1 MISSLFF
8 KYLMSSEIHKNIE
21 SFSDKQKVL
30 FDAKVINFSKEKNHN
45 KNRLK
50 EFDNLNFWK
59 LDDESNDDQLK
70 TVIGICLM
78 LGSLFLMGLYS
89 NLF

>member
-1 MISSLFF
+1 
-8 KYLMSSEIHKNIE
+8 MSSEIHKNIE
-21 SFSDKQKVL
+21 IFSDKQKVL
-30 FDAKVINFSKEKNHN
+30 FDVEVINFSKGKNHSKN
-45 KNRLK
+45 KFK
-50 EFDNLNFWK
+50 KFDNLNFWK
-59 LDDESNDDQLK
+59 LDDKSNNDQLK